1 MANCENKNFA
11 YDEMMVH
18 VPLCSHKDINKIL
31 VVGDIS
37 SDFKEE
43 LNKHECKDVTF
54 SDALNVEGQFD
65 IILYNNGVPSK
76 LEMAAV
82 ERCIEP
88 KKGIFVSKASFI
100 YKDIEVSKHELA
112 TIGKNFWIS
121 MPFSFGHNTLI
132 FASKKYHPQA
142 EIVLQISDL
151 LEDCNYY
158 NTELQNAVF
167 VHPTHITKA
176 ITGIAKR

>member
-31 VVGDIS
+31 VVGSVSD
-37 SDFKEE
+37 DFKTE
-43 LNKHECKDVTF
+43 LAKHECQDITYA
-54 SDALNVEGQFD
+54 DELNVEGQFD
-65 IILYNNGVPSK
+65 IILYNNDTPND

-88 KKGIFVSKASFI
+88 KKGIFVTKGSFI
-100 YKDIEVSKHELA
+100 HKDVEVSKEELA
-112 TIGKNFWIS
+112 TIGKNFWIC
-121 MPFSFGHNTLI
+121 MPYSFGHNTLI

-142 EIVLQISDL
+142 EIVLQVSDL

-158 NTELQNAVF
+158 NTELQNASF
-167 VHPTHITKA
+167 VHPQYITKA

>member
-1 MANCENKNFA
+1 MANIENKGYA

-18 VPLCSHKDINKIL
+18 VPLCSHKDIKKIL
-31 VVGDIS
+31 VVGDVS
-37 SDFKEE
+37 SDFKAE
-43 LNKHECKDVTF
+43 LDKHECKDVTF
-54 SDALNVEGQFD
+54 SDELNVEGQFD
-65 IILYNNGVPSK
+65 IILYNKDVPTQ

-88 KKGIFVSKASFI
+88 KKGIFVTKASFI
-100 YKDIEVSKHELA
+100 HKDIEVSKQEIA
-112 TIGKNFWIS
+112 TIGKNFWICV
-121 MPFSFGHNTLI
+121 PYSFGHNTLI

-142 EIVLQISDL
+142 EIVLQVSDL

-158 NTELQNAVF
+158 STEMQNATF
-167 VHPTHITKA
+167 VHPTYITKA